1 MNRAVRYRGMIETG
15 ALDLPSLASV
25 HTAVVAV
32 PALIREHRVTPVQ
45 VLILNADAQLM
56 GAPQYS
62 VNGYGKTFATNCLGH

>member
-1 MNRAVRYRGMIETG
+1 MNRAVRYGGMIETV

-32 PALIREHRVTPVQ
+32 PALIRDHRVTPQ